1 MSAPL
6 LLDTCAV
13 IWAATG
19 ANSERLG
26 AQLREAYETRT
37 PVWISPISSWEIG
50 TLAATGRIGIARPV
64 LSWFEEALAKSGAVL
79 AELGPRVLVAST
91 ELPDGINRDPADRI
105 IVATA
110 REYGLRVVTR
120 DRNILTYAEKG
131 HVMALAC

>member
-19 ANSERLG
+19 VNTERLG
-26 AQLREAYETRT
+26 TQLNEAHENHI

-50 TLAATGRIGIARPV
+50 TLAATGRIRVARPV
-64 LSWFEEALAKSGAVL
+64 LSWFEEVLAKSGAAL

-91 ELPDGINRDPADRI
+91 ELPEGINRDPADRI

-120 DRNILTYAEKG
+120 DRNILNYAEKG
-131 HVMALAC
+131 HVMAMAC